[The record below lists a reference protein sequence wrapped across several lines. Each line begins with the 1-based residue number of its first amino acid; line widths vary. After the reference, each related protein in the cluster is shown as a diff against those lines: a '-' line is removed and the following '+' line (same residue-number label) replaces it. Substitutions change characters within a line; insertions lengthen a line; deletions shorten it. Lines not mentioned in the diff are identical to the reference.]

1 MMDPESD
8 SRLVSRRHATHTLAR
23 ALVLTRKVEAHRF
36 QVCPRVHVPS
46 RTPSNISIVSTTNG
60 IGEAQIRHNSPVCS
74 DVLRSPWI
82 MLVIFEG
89 LKKILSYLQRIFCFT
104 NIGISFLISKQRR

>member
-8 SRLVSRRHATHTLAR
+8 SRLVSRRHVTHTLAR

-89 LKKILSYLQRIFCFT
+89 LKKIYLTCKEFFALRI
-104 NIGISFLISKQRR
+104 